1 MLREN
6 DWECYYEKYRESPE
20 RFTRPID
27 DREVI
32 VDIFDRLKNS
42 SESPPSSLKGLVIG
56 AGGSLAVREFSEIFW
71 ESISSQEEDRLSF
84 VDIRSFKENDKESVV
99 DLNEKSFL
107 IQGNGCT
114 LPFEDGAF
122 NLIFTHCLFE
132 CLSNPDLAKIMREMD
147 RVTEKRGFGIH
158 TFRDFDSLGKFYEK
172 SVSFLKRKSF
182 GVTFTPRLVGEVEG
196 MLNEN
201 NFQVMDKGLVGKG
214 FNECQNLTVG
224 CVKRIERKKRRFK
237 KRPFVV

>member
-6 DWECYYEKYRESPE
+6 DWECYYERYREKPE

-27 DREVI
+27 DRDVI
-32 VDIFDRLKNS
+32 VNIFDRLKNS
-42 SESPPSSLKGLVIG
+42 SESPPSSLRALVIG

-71 ESISSQEEDRLSF
+71 ESISSKEEDRLSF
-84 VDIRSFKENDKESVV
+84 VDIRSFNDNDRGSVV

-107 IQGNGCT
+107 IQGDGCT
-114 LPFEDGAF
+114 LPFEDGTF
-122 NLIFTHCLFE
+122 NLILTHCLFG
-132 CLSNPDLAKIMREMD
+132 CLSDSDLEKIMREMD
-147 RVTEKRGFGIH
+147 RLTGKRGFGIH

-182 GVTFTPRLVGEVEG
+182 GITFTPRSGGEVEG
-196 MLNEN
+196 LLNEN
-201 NFQVMDKGLVGKG
+201 NFQVMDKGIVGRG

-224 CVKRIERKKRRFK
+224 CIKRIQRKKRRFK
-237 KRPFVV
+237 KMPFVV